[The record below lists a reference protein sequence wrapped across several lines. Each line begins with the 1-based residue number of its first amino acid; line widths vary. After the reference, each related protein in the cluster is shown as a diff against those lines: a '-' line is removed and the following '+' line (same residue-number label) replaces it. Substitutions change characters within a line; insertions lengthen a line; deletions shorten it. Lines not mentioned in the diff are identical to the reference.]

1 MVDFL
6 FVFLGKHCEINIFDC
21 FNQPCGSY
29 GICKDEINGY
39 HCECLQGWEGLHC
52 DKKSLS
58 TKLVTYE
65 KNTGSN
71 SMLMLMNSNS
81 QKLHFNLSRLCP
93 KNYYCA
99 NSALC
104 IFTNDD
110 TSSFMLNNLNIAS
123 EYKCLCE
130 TAIGRFEG
138 MTISFI

>member
-1 MVDFL
+1 MVEFL

-39 HCECLQGWEGLHC
+39 HCECLKGWEGLHC

-81 QKLHFNLSRLCP
+81 QKNHFNLSRLCP

-110 TSSFMLNNLNIAS
+110 TSSFMLDNLNIPS